1 MSVLMG
7 FDFGALLLQDSSL
20 CSMAILS
27 GAILS
32 SDAAKKNKNRL
43 PGFMAFFRGF
53 TTQYCAQQSHHATQ
67 AMPITVCQLFDL
79 RCYFNQLLPQGE
91 GLWYLCGEILCLG
104 GWDL

>member
-32 SDAAKKNKNRL
+32 SDAAKKIKTAC

-53 TTQYCAQQSHHATQ
+53 TTQYCVRQSHHATQ

-79 RCYFNQLLPQGE
+79 RCYLNQLLPQGE